1 MAARIRDPWHGAASP
16 ASIRKTVRRFA
27 AHQGS
32 GADPEPIHREEH
44 AVPIVIQSRS
54 IDDSE
59 WSDEVWRR
67 THFEAFVVA
76 KNKAK
81 LTGRIYRLVDQDGA
95 VLEEVRH
102 LGSSFKR
109 GRSGPPGP

>member
-1 MAARIRDPWHGAASP
+1 M
-16 ASIRKTVRRFA
+16 
-27 AHQGS
+27 
-32 GADPEPIHREEH
+32 
-44 AVPIVIQSRS
+44 PIVIQSRS
-54 IDDSE
+54 FDETE

-81 LTGRIYRLVDQDGA
+81 LTGRIYRLVSEEGE

-102 LGSSFKR
+102 LGRSFCR
-109 GRSGPPGP
+109 GAD